1 MDKNNKFI
9 YVILIATV
17 LLTIAQLTKNATLFA
32 ISMAVVI
39 FSWIFL
45 GAAKNG
51 KVPKVLLSWWSVSFV
66 IMLGSLLAMLSI
78 VKVPENI
85 ISSHFL
91 GFPLPT
97 AILFFAFWIL
107 VGLISTITFS
117 VRFEK
122 DILRKEWIEE
132 FEAKTGAVLV
142 TKSGNDKEE
151 A

>member
-1 MDKNNKFI
+1 MDKNTKFVI
-9 YVILIATV
+9 VILISTI

-32 ISMAVVI
+32 VSMAVVI

-51 KVPKVLLSWWSVSFV
+51 KVPKALLSWWSVSFV
-66 IMLGSLLAMLSI
+66 IMLGSLLTMLNM

-85 ISSHFL
+85 TSSHFL

-97 AILFFAFWIL
+97 AVLFFAFWIL
-107 VGLISTITFS
+107 VGLISTTAYS

-122 DILRKEWIEE
+122 DILNKEWVKE
-132 FEAKTGAVLV
+132 FEAKTGAILLP
-142 TKSGNDKEE
+142 KNGDEKEE

>member
-1 MDKNNKFI
+1 MDKNTKYI
-9 YVILIATV
+9 YVILISTV
-17 LLTIAQLTKNATLFA
+17 LLVFAQLTKNATLFA
-32 ISMAVVI
+32 VSMSIVI

-51 KVPKVLLSWWSVSFV
+51 KVSKPLGLWWGVSFV
-66 IMLGSLLAMLSI
+66 IMVGSLLAMLDI

-85 ISSHFL
+85 TNSHFL

-97 AILFFAFWIL
+97 AILFFSFWML
-107 VGLISTITFS
+107 VGLITTITFS

-122 DILRKEWIEE
+122 DILNKEWVEE
-132 FEAKTGAVLV
+132 FEAKTGAVLLV
-142 TKSGNDKEE
+142 KNGNEKEE